1 MTVLGTDQGNPG
13 DFSLLNLPS
22 LVLSYT
28 HCASSKSCIVTKPS
42 WKQRNTTYFQV
53 NTPEP
58 FIPKVLQKLFKKLF
72 LLHISK
78 KLRYNF
84 LLNAGT
90 LSNFPADFYIFKI
103 NNKSIRTTCEICSKL
118 TIKTVSYFQLWT
130 FHTLL

>member
-42 WKQRNTTYFQV
+42 WKQRNTTYKSTLLNLSFQRYYK
-53 NTPEP
+53 NCLKNCFFCT
-58 FIPKVLQKLFKKLF
+58 
-72 LLHISK
+72 
-78 KLRYNF
+78 LRYNF

-118 TIKTVSYFQLWT
+118 TIKTASYFQLWT